1 MGSIMKSL
9 GLPASSKDP
18 ADLAKVAAKLKEIK
32 PNLLALAVEPGKQLA
47 SGDLVMAWADAYD
60 VYTAQQKNPNI
71 VWVDP
76 TEGQV
81 AYLEGLAV
89 LKGPREDLAKTF
101 VNFALEKD
109 RYADFINTVNSA
121 GTMNSNDLITE
132 ALRTSP
138 VLNPSAEVRGRI
150 TFHDVLGDAQEL
162 WQNTWDGFKAA

>member
-1 MGSIMKSL
+1 
-9 GLPASSKDP
+9 
-18 ADLAKVAAKLKEIK
+18 
-32 PNLLALAVEPGKQLA
+32 
-47 SGDLVMAWADAYD
+47 
-60 VYTAQQKNPNI
+60 

-89 LKGPREDLAKTF
+89 LKGPREDVAKAF
-101 VNFALEKD
+101 VNFAFEKD

-121 GTMNSNDLITE
+121 GTMNTNELINE

-150 TFHDVLGDAQEL
+150 TFHDVLGDAQEM
-162 WQNTWDGFKAA
+162 WQTTWDGFKAA

>member
-1 MGSIMKSL
+1 
-9 GLPASSKDP
+9 
-18 ADLAKVAAKLKEIK
+18 
-32 PNLLALAVEPGKQLA
+32 
-47 SGDLVMAWADAYD
+47 MAWADAYD